1 MLLSKSSNN
10 RRSSSPSKSGNS
22 HRTGAKKPKSCLNC
36 MVVLAI
42 LAGIGIFFYNSPLFK
57 VSDIQITGVDSTY
70 ATEIYNSVIGPVQNQ
85 KLFTIEKGY
94 LSNLLNE
101 KYPNLKLIDIK
112 YNFPNKYTAN
122 VSKREEKYTVQASNG
137 VFDVDGEGMVL
148 GAATEASPSE
158 GFDVIYDRSLE
169 VGQRVQD
176 LSLQAAFTYSEVS
189 KNIRVENDQLHL
201 SLDNGSQVILPQNA
215 AVSKVNEFYTMLQKI
230 IQKYTI
236 DNRPI
241 EYIDLRFNKPVI
253 KYN

>member
-1 MLLSKSSNN
+1 
-10 RRSSSPSKSGNS
+10 
-22 HRTGAKKPKSCLNC
+22 
-36 MVVLAI
+36 MVILAI
-42 LAGIGIFFYNSPLFK
+42 LAGVGIFLYNSSLFK
-57 VSDIQITGVDSTY
+57 VADLEIIGVDPEY
-70 ATEIYNSVIGPVQNQ
+70 AEEIYGTVIEPVQNQ

-94 LSNLLNE
+94 LTNLLNE
-101 KYPNLKLIDIK
+101 KFPNLKLNDVK

-122 VSKREEKYTVQASNG
+122 VTKREEKYLVQAQNG
-137 VFDVDGEGMVL
+137 VFNVDGEGMVL

-169 VGQRVQD
+169 VGQKVQD

-189 KNIRVENDQLHL
+189 KNIKVENDQLNL
-201 SLDNGSQVILPQNA
+201 SLDNGSKVILPQNT

-241 EYIDLRFNKPVI
+241 EYIDLRFTKPVI
-253 KYN
+253 KYDE